1 MNRESKQA
9 FYAMLLAIVSITV
22 IMQYCDLKAKDY
34 ALATLVGV
42 FSLQAIKEIYTFY
55 DRYISK
61 K

>member
-22 IMQYCDLKAKDY
+22 IMQYFDLKAKDY
-34 ALATLVGV
+34 TLATLVGA
-42 FSLQAIKEIYTFY
+42 FSWQFVKEIYTFY
-55 DRYISK
+55 DRYINK

>member
-22 IMQYCDLKAKDY
+22 IMQYFDLKAKDY
-34 ALATLVGV
+34 TLATLVGA
-42 FSLQAIKEIYTFY
+42 FSWQLVKEIYTFY